1 MRMKAGLIGALVAAL
16 MTSAPVSAAIGR
28 SVKVEGGLLS
38 GTPGK
43 HPSVMAFKGIPYA
56 APPTGALRWRAP
68 QPVAAWQGVRQAS
81 QFGASCIQS
90 IVAERKPWTSEFM
103 TPGQISEDCLYL
115 NVWTPA
121 TSVREKHPVLVW
133 VHGGANTEGSA
144 AVPVYD
150 GDALA
155 ARGLVVVTI
164 NYRLGILGFFT
175 HPELTRESG
184 YNASG
189 NYALLD
195 LVAAL
200 RWVRDN
206 IAAFGGDPNRV
217 TLAGQSAGA
226 SNTHSLTASP
236 LARGLFQR
244 AIAESGSS
252 VGGGPMG
259 SRKLADQEQDGVKFA
274 AAKGA
279 KPLAKLRAM
288 SWQDL
293 TAPVAGGGQ
302 SFRFGVVVD
311 GYVLPASVSE
321 IFAEGKQNDVP
332 TLTGCNADEGGAEPQ
347 PAVTAGAL
355 LKQVRQRYGELADEF
370 LKLYPFQTDEEARLV
385 QNESARD
392 QARVS
397 MYLWALNRAK
407 TARTRA
413 YTYFWNHALP
423 GPDVEKYGAFHT
435 SEVPYVFSSLAM
447 SDRPF
452 DMTDRRIAD
461 MMSSYWVHFAASG
474 NPNGKGLPTWPSV
487 SQKPETTMELGYKPT
502 VIPVAGSQAK
512 FELFQKYF
520 AGSAAPPPPAR

>member
-1 MRMKAGLIGALVAAL
+1 MKIGFTWSLLAAVVTIGPL
-16 MTSAPVSAAIGR
+16 AAAI
-28 SVKVEGGLLS
+28 SQPVKVESGLVS

-43 HPSVMAFKGIPYA
+43 HPSVMVFKGIPYA
-56 APPTGALRWRAP
+56 APPIGGLRWRAP
-68 QPVAAWQGVRQAS
+68 QPVAVWQGIRPAS

-90 IVAERKPWTSEFM
+90 IVAERKPWTYEFM
-103 TPGQISEDCLYL
+103 THGQISEDCLYL

-121 TSVREKHPVLVW
+121 QSARERHPVLVW

-164 NYRLGILGFFT
+164 NYRLGVFGFLA
-175 HPELTRESG
+175 HPELTGESG

-200 RWVRDN
+200 RWVRNN

-226 SNTHSLTASP
+226 SITHSLTASP

-259 SRKLADQEQDGVKFA
+259 GRKLADQEQNGVKFA
-274 AAKGA
+274 AAKGV
-279 KPLAKLRAM
+279 KSLAELRAM

-302 SFRFGVVVD
+302 SFRFSVVVD
-311 GYVLPASVSE
+311 GYVLPASVGE
-321 IFAEGKQNDVP
+321 IFAQGKQNDVP

-347 PAVTAGAL
+347 PAITADAL

-370 LKLYPFQTDEEARLV
+370 LKLYPFQTDEEARRV

-397 MYLWALNRAK
+397 MYLWAVNRAR

-423 GPDVEKYGAFHT
+423 GPDAEKYGAFHT
-435 SEVPYVFSSLAM
+435 SEIPYVFSSLAL

-452 DMTDRRIAD
+452 GMTDRRIAD

-474 NPNGKGLPTWPSV
+474 NPNGKGLPAWPSV
-487 SQKPETTMELGYKPT
+487 TQKPETTMELGYKPV

-512 FELFQKYF
+512 FELFRKYF
-520 AGSAAPPPPAR
+520 AKTAAAARLL